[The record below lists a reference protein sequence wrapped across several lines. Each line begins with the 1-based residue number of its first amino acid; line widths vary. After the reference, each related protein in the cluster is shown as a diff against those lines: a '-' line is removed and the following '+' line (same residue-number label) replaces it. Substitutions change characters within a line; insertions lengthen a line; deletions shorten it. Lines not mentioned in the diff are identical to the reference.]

1 MVLQESSRFL
11 EKMVM
16 IFILMFLVLVLFI
29 ALNGVEKAKEEC
41 QKVNNVQEC
50 VLVAIPKEVQK

>member
-1 MVLQESSRFL
+1 
-11 EKMVM
+11 M